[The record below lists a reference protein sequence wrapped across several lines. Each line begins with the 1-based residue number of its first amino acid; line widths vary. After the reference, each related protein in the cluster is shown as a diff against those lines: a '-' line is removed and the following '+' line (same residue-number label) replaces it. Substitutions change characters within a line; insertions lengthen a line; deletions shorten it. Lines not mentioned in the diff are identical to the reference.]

1 MKVYSVSVYW
11 LIEWQKLL
19 CIQNTYHNF
28 IFDYFF
34 CNLFIFKEKQRQ
46 IQIQKHM
53 TCIYNLH
60 RRNTFNWP
68 KQTFCNITLKFQTPR
83 TISNGNHFLHIYSL
97 CVEDR
102 KVMVVFSI
110 LMQYFR
116 YFRPQLILGLSPKHL
131 HLYK

>member
-1 MKVYSVSVYW
+1 MSGMC
-11 LIEWQKLL
+11 KLSIGVCIKTGCDTENVVQYDL
-19 CIQNTYHNF
+19 CHLF
-28 IFDYFF
+28 FF
-34 CNLFIFKEKQRQ
+34 CNLFIFKEK

-60 RRNTFNWP
+60 RRNIFNLS
-68 KQTFCNITLKFQTPR
+68 KQTFCNITLKFQKPR

-102 KVMVVFSI
+102 KFKVIFSI

-116 YFRPQLILGLSPKHL
+116 YFRPPLILGLSPKHL